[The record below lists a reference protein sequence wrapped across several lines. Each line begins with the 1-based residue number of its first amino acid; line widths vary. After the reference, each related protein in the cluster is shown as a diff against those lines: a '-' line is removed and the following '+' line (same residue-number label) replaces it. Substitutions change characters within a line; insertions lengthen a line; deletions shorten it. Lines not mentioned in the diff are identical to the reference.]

1 MSQIPEKYS
10 WILSEKDERMYVQFV
25 NQIKKDFE
33 LTGLSIDIDASTSLD
48 SVINEVTNELYQ
60 LVQYRFDVF
69 MQLLYR
75 VDVAEQ
81 VMQSSE
87 VESSE
92 ILTQRATFE
101 LLKREWQKI
110 ELRKKY
116 Q

>member
-10 WILSEKDERMYVQFV
+10 WMPSVEDEKMYIQLI
-25 NQIKKDFE
+25 NQVKKDFE
-33 LTGLSIDIDASTSLD
+33 LTGLTIYIS
-48 SVINEVTNELYQ
+48 EVTSPETLINVVANELYQ

-75 VDVAEQ
+75 VDVAERI
-81 VMQSSE
+81 MQTNE

-92 ILTQRATFE
+92 VLTQKATYE
-101 LLKREWQKI
+101 LLKREWQKV
-110 ELRKKY
+110 ELRMKS